1 MIPFPPFVIARAEGG
16 GMDRILVIKLGALG
30 DFIQAL
36 GPTQAIRHRHRSAYI
51 ALLTTAPFAGLAR
64 DSKLFD
70 EIWIDDRTPAHRVAR
85 WLHLALWL
93 RRSRFDRVYDLQTSR
108 RTAWYFFLMR
118 AVAPFTGFEWSG
130 IAPFCSHPHD
140 NPERNAMHTVDRQA
154 EQLRLAGV
162 AQVRAASLS
171 FLAAD
176 VAHFHLPNR
185 FVLLVP
191 GGAAH
196 RPEKRWPA
204 SSYAALAQELM
215 ERGIVP
221 VVIGAESEREMG
233 DGIAAL
239 CPGARN
245 LAGQTNLAEVAEL
258 ARHAAAA
265 VGNDT
270 GPMHVVAG
278 VGCPSIVLFSA
289 ASDPALCAPRGKWV
303 RVFRRA
309 SLPELSVAEVAAAVP
324 LEGIHAPQK
333 RQP

>member
-1 MIPFPPFVIARAEGG
+1 MIPFPPIVVARADSGG
-16 GMDRILVIKLGALG
+16 LERILVIKLGALG
-30 DFIQAL
+30 DFIQAI
-36 GPTQAIRHRHRSAYI
+36 GPMQAIRRQHRSAYI
-51 ALLTTAPFAGLAR
+51 ALLTTAPFANLGR

-70 EIWIDDRTPAHRVAR
+70 EIWIDDRTPVHRIGR
-85 WLHLALWL
+85 WFRLAAWL

-108 RTAWYFFLMR
+108 RTGWYFFLMR
-118 AVAPFTGFEWSG
+118 AVAPMTRFEWSG
-130 IAPFCSHPHD
+130 IAPFCSHPHA
-140 NPERNAMHTVDRQA
+140 NPGRDSMHTIERQA
-154 EQLRLAGV
+154 EQLRLAGI
-162 AQVRAASLS
+162 AQVRAANLS
-171 FLAAD
+171 FLSAD
-176 VAHFHLPNR
+176 AGHFHLAKPYA
-185 FVLLVP
+185 LLVP

-204 SSYAALAQELM
+204 PSYAALARDLM

-221 VVIGAESEREMG
+221 VVLGAESERGLG
-233 DGIAAL
+233 DAIADL
-239 CPGARN
+239 CPGTRK
-245 LAGQTNLAEVAEL
+245 LAGQTSLAEVAEL
-258 ARHAAAA
+258 ARHAVAA

-270 GPMHVVAG
+270 GPMHIIAG

-324 LEGIHAPQK
+324 LEGVHAQR

>member
-1 MIPFPPFVIARAEGG
+1 MIPVPPFVIARAEGG

-36 GPTQAIRHRHRSAYI
+36 GPMQAIRRQHRSAYI
-51 ALLTTAPFAGLAR
+51 ALLTTAPFAILAR

-70 EIWIDDRTPAHRVAR
+70 EIWIDDRAPAHRVAR

-108 RTAWYFFLMR
+108 RTAWYFLLMR
-118 AVAPFTGFEWSG
+118 AVAPFTDFEWSG
-130 IAPFCSHPHD
+130 IAPFCSHPHG
-140 NPERNAMHTVDRQA
+140 NPERDTMHTVERQA
-154 EQLRLAGV
+154 EQLRLAGI
-162 AQVRAASLS
+162 AQVRAANLS

-176 VAHFHLPNR
+176 VAHYQLPKR

-196 RPEKRWPA
+196 RPDKRWPA
-204 SSYAALAQELM
+204 SSYAALAQEMM

-221 VVIGAESEREMG
+221 VVIGAQSEREIG

-245 LAGQTNLAEVAEL
+245 LAGQTSLAEVAEL

-270 GPMHVVAG
+270 GPMHIVAG

-309 SLPELSVAEVAAAVP
+309 SLPELGVAEVAAAVP

>member
-1 MIPFPPFVIARAEGG
+1 MIPFPPIVIARAEGG

-36 GPTQAIRHRHRSAYI
+36 GPMQAIRRQHRSAYV
-51 ALLTTAPFAGLAR
+51 ALLTTASFADLAR

-70 EIWIDDRTPAHRVAR
+70 EIWIDDRAPVRRVAR

-118 AVAPFTGFEWSG
+118 AVAPFARFEWSG

-140 NPERNAMHTVDRQA
+140 NPERNAMHTIERQA
-154 EQLRLAGV
+154 EQLRLAGI
-162 AQVRAASLS
+162 AQVRAANLS
-171 FLAAD
+171 FLSAD
-176 VAHFHLPNR
+176 VAHFHLPER

-191 GGAAH
+191 GGALH

-204 SSYAALAQELM
+204 SSYAILAQELM

-221 VVIGAESEREMG
+221 VVLGAESERELG

-245 LAGQTNLAEVAEL
+245 LAGQTSLGEVAEL

-270 GPMHVVAG
+270 GPMHIVAG
-278 VGCPSIVLFSA
+278 VGCPAIVLFSS

-324 LEGIHAPQK
+324 LEGVHAPQR